1 MNSFLW
7 RISITHIARWIIQEV
22 PFSYVFLISFALQ
35 TYSYIFSGGFD
46 KITSNYTQNLT
57 NIAARVAVILPET

>member
-7 RISITHIARWIIQEV
+7 RISITYIARWIIQV

-46 KITSNYTQNLT
+46 KITSNYTQNLM
-57 NIAARVAVILPET
+57 NIAARVTVILPKT

>member
-7 RISITHIARWIIQEV
+7 RINITHIARWIIQV

-46 KITSNYTQNLT
+46 KITSNYTQNLM
-57 NIAARVAVILPET
+57 NIAARVTVILPET